1 MHPLLVSVHSPAV
14 RSVVVRAAADKV
26 RAEPE
31 PTPPPPFQNVTI
43 AQVAEKENHRLV
55 DSR

>member
-1 MHPLLVSVHSPAV
+1 MHPLLVSAHGPAV
-14 RSVVVRAAADKV
+14 GSVVVRVAADKV